1 MTKTLLDGP
10 GRVLESVYPRF
21 LVDLAQGDDARLP
34 QAHQQQFRERL
45 MQELLSRVQLQTWT
59 NGGMLNA
66 PLSLRLTLVE
76 KLASMLDPGHL
87 ALTQIAQHLAL
98 LQKMDH
104 RQHSAFPELPQQIA
118 ALYEWFSARC
128 RWKELL
134 GDLLEKAT
142 QHLAESINAAPTT
155 RHYYHQW
162 FASSTVPTGGEH
174 ADFLSWLGKWT
185 TADKQPVCW
194 SVTQRW
200 QTVALG
206 MPRLCSAQRLAG
218 AMLEEIFSVNL
229 A

>member
-1 MTKTLLDGP
+1 M
-10 GRVLESVYPRF
+10 LESVYPRF

-128 RWKELL
+128 RWKEKALTQRGLLVQAGDQSEQIFTRWRAGAYNAWSLPGRCFIVLEELRECRTGLDGGINLASCEVVSERRLHARDGVIRIVDGL
-134 GDLLEKAT
+134 GDFGVQLRIDT
-142 QHLAESINAAPTT
+142 FYVSGNA
-155 RHYYHQW
+155 
-162 FASSTVPTGGEH
+162 V
-174 ADFLSWLGKWT
+174 L
-185 TADKQPVCW
+185 
-194 SVTQRW
+194 
-200 QTVALG
+200 
-206 MPRLCSAQRLAG
+206 
-218 AMLEEIFSVNL
+218 
-229 A
+229 